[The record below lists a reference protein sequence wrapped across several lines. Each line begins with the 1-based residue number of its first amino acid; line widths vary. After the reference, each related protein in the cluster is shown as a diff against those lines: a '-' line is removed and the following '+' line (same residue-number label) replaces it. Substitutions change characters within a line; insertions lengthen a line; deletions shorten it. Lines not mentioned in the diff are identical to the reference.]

1 MYKPRSLMPR
11 VFYISY
17 AYIAFTVNAESKAS
31 SESSFGSIK
40 HSSKIEEN
48 PKLRFSSDEGLSREF
63 IGRGTG
69 SASTLLHRSRVDT
82 SFYIALNTLKT
93 KRSS

>member
-1 MYKPRSLMPR
+1 MPR

-48 PKLRFSSDEGLSREF
+48 PKLRFSSIGV
-63 IGRGTG
+63 IGRVHLKCGT
-69 SASTLLHRSRVDT
+69 SKVASRLTRFVCYD
-82 SFYIALNTLKT
+82 A
-93 KRSS
+93 